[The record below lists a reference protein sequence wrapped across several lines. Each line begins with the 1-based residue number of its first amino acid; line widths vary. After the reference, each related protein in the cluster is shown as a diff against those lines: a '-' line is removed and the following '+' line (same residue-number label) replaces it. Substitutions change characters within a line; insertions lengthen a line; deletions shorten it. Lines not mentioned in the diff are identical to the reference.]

1 MSDPRSTLR
10 VVGTVIDLEA
20 WRRRPGCGAEP
31 DHEPG
36 LEPNHV
42 PAEGLS
48 PERGRR
54 TLARLERAVARLDP
68 LVRRGTGR
76 IGPRVATELL
86 TITGA
91 VTAGR
96 VRDAAERAERLAE
109 RLEHPSSLAAR

>member
-10 VVGTVIDLEA
+10 IVGTVIDLEA
-20 WRRRPGCGAEP
+20 WRRRPASDGER

-36 LEPNHV
+36 LEPNQV
-42 PAEGLS
+42 QAEGLT

-76 IGPRVATELL
+76 IGPRVETELL

-96 VRDAAERAERLAE
+96 VRDAADRAERLAE
-109 RLEHPSSLAAR
+109 RLKHPSSLAAR

>member
-1 MSDPRSTLR
+1 MSDPPSTLR
-10 VVGTVIDLEA
+10 IVGTVTDLED
-20 WRRRPGCGAEP
+20 WRRRSWTGE
-31 DHEPG
+31 EPG
-36 LEPNHV
+36 QAPGLGLDPE
-42 PAEGLS
+42 PAEGVS

-68 LVRRGTGR
+68 LVRRATGR
-76 IGPRVATELL
+76 IGPRVETELL

-91 VTAGR
+91 VAAGR

>member
-10 VVGTVIDLEA
+10 IVGTVIDLEA
-20 WRRRPGCGAEP
+20 WRRRPGSGAKP

-36 LEPNHV
+36 LEPNHA

-48 PERGRR
+48 SERGRR

-68 LVRRGTGR
+68 LIRRGTGR
-76 IGPRVATELL
+76 MGPRVETELL

-96 VRDAAERAERLAE
+96 VRDAAERAEHLAE